1 MRIFIALELP
11 ESVRERLGQLQE
23 KLKGTENRIRWV
35 DPSLIHLT
43 MKFLGEVKENNL
55 EKVIQTARNAAGR
68 FSVFKMKIGKMG
80 VFPSFSSPRV
90 IWVGIEEGKDKLET
104 LAAELEEKLG
114 QQGFSRS
121 SRKWTSHLTLARVKV
136 LKARERLKALLL
148 QYCKEV
154 EAIEVKVNSLSVI
167 KSEHA
172 DQGDIY
178 SGLDQMCIKG
188 IIKKT

>member
-1 MRIFIALELP
+1 MRIFIAVELP
-11 ESVRERLGQLQE
+11 ESVRERLGQLQG

-43 MKFLGEVKENNL
+43 MKFLGEVEEKNL
-55 EKVIQTARNAAGR
+55 EKVIQIARNAAGR
-68 FSVFKMKIGKMG
+68 FSVFKMKIGRMG

-114 QQGFSRS
+114 QEGFSRS

-136 LKARERLKALLL
+136 LKAREGLKALLL

-154 EAIEVKVNSLSVI
+154 EGIEVKVESLSVI
-167 KSEHA
+167 KSELTP
-172 DQGDIY
+172 QGAIY
-178 SGLDQMCIKG
+178 SILERIPLQNVNRN
-188 IIKKT
+188 

>member
-1 MRIFIALELP
+1 MRIFIAVELP

-23 KLKGTENRIRWV
+23 RLKGTENRIRWV

-43 MKFLGEVKENNL
+43 MKFLGEVKEKNL
-55 EKVIQTARNAAGR
+55 EKVIQTARNVAGR

-114 QQGFSRS
+114 QEGFSRN

-136 LKARERLKALLL
+136 LKAREKLKALLL

-154 EAIEVKVNSLSVI
+154 EGIEVKVKSLSVI
-167 KSEHA
+167 KSELTP
-172 DQGDIY
+172 QGAIY
-178 SGLDQMCIKG
+178 TVLERIPFQSVN
-188 IIKKT
+188 

>member
-1 MRIFIALELP
+1 MRTFIAVELP

-23 KLKGTENRIRWV
+23 RLKGTEDRIRWV
-35 DPSLIHLT
+35 NPSLIHLT
-43 MKFLGEVKENNL
+43 MKFLGEVKEKNL
-55 EKVIQTARNAAGR
+55 EKVIQIARNAAGR
-68 FSVFKMKIGKMG
+68 FSVLKVKIGKMG
-80 VFPSFSSPRV
+80 AFPSFSSPRV

-114 QQGFSRS
+114 QEGFSRS

-154 EAIEVKVNSLSVI
+154 EGIEVKVKSLSVI
-167 KSEHA
+167 KSELTPR
-172 DQGDIY
+172 GSIY
-178 SGLDQMCIKG
+178 TVLKRIPLQSVNRI
-188 IIKKT
+188 

>member
-11 ESVRERLGQLQE
+11 ESVRERLGQLQGR
-23 KLKGTENRIRWV
+23 LKGTENKIKWV

-43 MKFLGEVKENNL
+43 MKFLGEVKEKNL
-55 EKVIQTARNAAGR
+55 EKVIQVVRNVGGR
-68 FSVFKMKIGKMG
+68 FFAFELKIGKIG

-114 QQGFSRS
+114 QEGFSRN

-154 EAIEVKVNSLSVI
+154 EGIEVKVKSLSVI
-167 KSEHA
+167 KSELTP
-172 DQGDIY
+172 QGAIY
-178 SGLDQMCIKG
+178 TILERIPLQGVNRI
-188 IIKKT
+188 

>member
-11 ESVRERLGQLQE
+11 ESVRERLGQLQGR
-23 KLKGTENRIRWV
+23 LKGTENRIRWV

-43 MKFLGEVKENNL
+43 MKFLGEVKEKSL
-55 EKVIQTARNAAGR
+55 EKVIQTARNVAGR
-68 FSVFKMKIGKMG
+68 FSVFELKIGKMG

-104 LAAELEEKLG
+104 LAAELEEKLS
-114 QQGFSRS
+114 QQVFSGN

-154 EAIEVKVNSLSVI
+154 EGIEVKVKSLSVI
-167 KSEHA
+167 KSELTPRGPIHTVLER
-172 DQGDIY
+172 IPFK
-178 SGLDQMCIKG
+178 SRI
-188 IIKKT
+188 

>member
-1 MRIFIALELP
+1 MRTFIAVELP
-11 ESVRERLGQLQE
+11 ESVRERLGQLQG
-23 KLKGTENRIRWV
+23 KLKDTENRIRWV
-35 DPSLIHLT
+35 NPSLIHLT
-43 MKFLGEVKENNL
+43 MKFLGEVKEKNL
-55 EKVIQTARNAAGR
+55 EKVIQIAGNAVGR

-104 LAAELEEKLG
+104 LAAELEEKLS

-136 LKARERLKALLL
+136 LKEKERLKALLL

-154 EAIEVKVNSLSVI
+154 EGIEVKVKSLSVI
-167 KSEHA
+167 KSELTPR
-172 DQGDIY
+172 GPIY
-178 SGLDQMCIKG
+178 TVLERIPLQSVNRI
-188 IIKKT
+188 

>member
-11 ESVRERLGQLQE
+11 ESVRGRLGQLQG
-23 KLKGTENRIRWV
+23 KLKSTDNRIKWV

-43 MKFLGEVKENNL
+43 MKFLGEVKEKNL
-55 EKVIQTARNAAGR
+55 EKVIQIAQNVAGR
-68 FSVFKMKIGKMG
+68 FFVFKLRIGEIG
-80 VFPSFSSPRV
+80 VFPNFFSPRV

-114 QQGFSRS
+114 REGFSRS

-136 LKARERLKALLL
+136 LKDGERLKALIW

-154 EAIEVKVNSLSVI
+154 KRIEVKVKSLSVI
-167 KSEHA
+167 KSELTP
-172 DQGDIY
+172 QGSIHTVLERIPFK
-178 SGLDQMCIKG
+178 SRI
-188 IIKKT
+188 